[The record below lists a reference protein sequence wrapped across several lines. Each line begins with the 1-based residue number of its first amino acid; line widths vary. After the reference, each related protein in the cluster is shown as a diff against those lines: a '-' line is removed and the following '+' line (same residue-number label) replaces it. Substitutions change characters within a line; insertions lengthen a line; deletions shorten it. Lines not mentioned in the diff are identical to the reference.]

1 MKEKEIKKLVSEYL
15 KGLRSV
21 EELEELIGKEKMAQ
35 FFVEHYLEK
44 VKEDTMLLMAFFSG
58 KHYLK
63 KVKENLPEPDFNI
76 EDIMK

>member
-1 MKEKEIKKLVSEYL
+1 VSEHL

-35 FFVEHYLEK
+35 FFVEHYQEK
-44 VKEDTMLLMAFFSG
+44 VKED
-58 KHYLK
+58 
-63 KVKENLPEPDFNI
+63 LPEPDFNI

>member
-1 MKEKEIKKLVSEYL
+1 MKAKEIKKLVSEYL
-15 KGLRSV
+15 KELRSV

-44 VKEDTMLLMAFFSG
+44 AKED
-58 KHYLK
+58 
-63 KVKENLPEPDFNI
+63 LPEPNFDI

>member
-1 MKEKEIKKLVSEYL
+1 MKAKEIKKLVPEHL
-15 KGLRSV
+15 KELRSV

-44 VKEDTMLLMAFFSG
+44 VKED
-58 KHYLK
+58 
-63 KVKENLPEPDFNI
+63 LPEPAFNI

>member
-1 MKEKEIKKLVSEYL
+1 MKTKEIKKLVSEHL

-21 EELEELIGKEKMAQ
+21 EELEELIGKEKLAQ

-44 VKEDTMLLMAFFSG
+44 VKED
-58 KHYLK
+58 
-63 KVKENLPEPDFNI
+63 LPEPDFDI

>member
-1 MKEKEIKKLVSEYL
+1 MSEHL

-21 EELEELIGKEKMAQ
+21 EELGELIGKEKMAQ

-44 VKEDTMLLMAFFSG
+44 VK
-58 KHYLK
+58 K
-63 KVKENLPEPDFNI
+63 NLPEHDFNI

>member
-44 VKEDTMLLMAFFSG
+44 VKEELT
-58 KHYLK
+58 
-63 KVKENLPEPDFNI
+63 EPDFDI